1 MWKLT
6 TEGASH
12 QPEGLWPEGWCEAP
26 EVGNDTHAQHT
37 WVGVTFMH
45 MALINLFRLVRM
57 PVILMD
63 FILESIFKIGQYFMK
78 FS

>member
-1 MWKLT
+1 MGVFGTHLPMYGWRVWKLA

-26 EVGNDTHAQHT
+26 EVVNDTHAQHT

-45 MALINLFRLVRM
+45 EIIIN
-57 PVILMD
+57 
-63 FILESIFKIGQYFMK
+63 
-78 FS
+78 